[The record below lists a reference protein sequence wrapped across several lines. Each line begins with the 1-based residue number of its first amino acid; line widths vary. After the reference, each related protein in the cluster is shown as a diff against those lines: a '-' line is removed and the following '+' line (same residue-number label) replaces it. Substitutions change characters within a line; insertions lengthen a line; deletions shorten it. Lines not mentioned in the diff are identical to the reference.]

1 LDPAVYEGA
10 EDLEEGCL
18 MGLSLSEVR
27 DVSCPVCGASP
38 GSACVRIDAR
48 NGGGKKR
55 ARVHQ
60 NRVQAA
66 GRKRS
71 PERRTECRPMR
82 AVLVE
87 AMEAVLE
94 GHPEK
99 PIKLATNPVGDL
111 LVRAMYLVDAFAGE
125 MSASVAPAEQAQ
137 RAPDESGPIRFRYG
151 VVSVPVF

>member
-1 LDPAVYEGA
+1 
-10 EDLEEGCL
+10 

-38 GSACVRIDAR
+38 GSACVRIDAQ
-48 NGGGKKR
+48 NGCGEKR

-60 NRVQAA
+60 SRIQAA

-71 PERRTECRPMR
+71 PEELTECRPTR
-82 AVLVE
+82 VVLTE

-99 PIKLATNPVGDL
+99 RIMLATNPVEDL
-111 LVRAMYLVDAFAGE
+111 YVRAMYLVDAFVPE
-125 MSASVAPAEQAQ
+125 MSALAA
-137 RAPDESGPIRFRYG
+137 
-151 VVSVPVF
+151 VFTPRLGAAAGAVHLAAV